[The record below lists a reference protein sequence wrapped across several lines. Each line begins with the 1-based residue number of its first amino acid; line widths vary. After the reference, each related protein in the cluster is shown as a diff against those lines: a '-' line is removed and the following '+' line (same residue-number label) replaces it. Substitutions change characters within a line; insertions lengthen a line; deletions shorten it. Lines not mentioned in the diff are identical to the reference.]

1 MKTFDVS
8 VNLLTDNV
16 LSDKMLWIQNRDCTA
31 PGQAREL
38 PKPPPKPPPK
48 QPPCTGS
55 EQPVTVAL
63 PTCSRTPNVP
73 VDIAILLL
81 LPGTFMFVFVMLM
94 TSPKEDNSAR
104 DRISTL
110 VACAILLSTPAVLTI
125 CNPRASGRRPLLL
138 HMLLLHA
145 TALLTVIRPENIWA
159 ISAAWAAVFAH
170 LSLQPPNRRWLC
182 LLFGVLN
189 VFNVTLLL
197 MTREGARDLEAS
209 PWVGLS
215 TELFSTAVILA
226 SCAGYAYCYIFLG

>member
-16 LSDKMLWIQNRDCTA
+16 LSDKMLWIQNRDCQA
-31 PGQAREL
+31 PGQARET
-38 PKPPPKPPPK
+38 KPPPKPPPK
-48 QPPCTGS
+48 SQPIAGS

-94 TSPKEDNSAR
+94 TYPKEDNSAR

-110 VACAILLSTPAVLTI
+110 VACAILLSTPAVLTV
-125 CNPRASGRRPLLL
+125 CNPRASGRRPLLV

-145 TALLTVIRPENIWA
+145 TALLTVIRPENIWV
-159 ISAAWAAVFAH
+159 ISAAWAVVFAH
-170 LSLQPPNRRWLC
+170 QSLQAPNRRWLC
-182 LLFGVLN
+182 LLLGLLN
-189 VFNVTLLL
+189 VINVTLLL
-197 MTREGARDLEAS
+197 MTREGARDPETT
-209 PWVGLS
+209 PWGRLAA
-215 TELFSTAVILA
+215 ELFSTTVVLA
-226 SCAGYAYCYIFLG
+226 SCAGYAACYIPLW